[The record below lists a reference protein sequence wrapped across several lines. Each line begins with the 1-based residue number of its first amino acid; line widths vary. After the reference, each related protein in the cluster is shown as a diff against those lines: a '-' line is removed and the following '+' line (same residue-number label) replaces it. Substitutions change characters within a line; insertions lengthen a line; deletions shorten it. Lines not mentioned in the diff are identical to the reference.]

1 VPTTIH
7 VTTSLPTYV
16 AKHSN
21 HQPSDGRHFGN
32 SLGGSSPKGDLL
44 GEPPFNIFVASF
56 GWPTLALRMFIP
68 PWGQPP
74 IVQPISKPTIKSSYM
89 MLQYPTYVKDTDLNV
104 HIKVFK
110 KAIKTNGETMKVDI
124 INLFSFT
131 FRDNIFEW
139 GENYIQDHPKCTFEE
154 LEHAFCKQFKIVK
167 NNEEVYMQLQNIQ
180 QQTIESVKVYYE
192 HLLKLANY
200 LQVKVTNVFFTIVF
214 KACLLPYVKLT
225 TTGMKRN
232 ILIEHKEVVVVCEE
246 NGSISLNYNVLLTTP
261 NVNSIVK
268 HVVPIVITKSTITY
282 TNCGKT
288 GHSMESCHNRKREV
302 LVVPTTIIK
311 FIKPV
316 IGTKTQLVKLG
327 KILVHYPCI
336 ICSSINI
343 DMENAP

>member
-1 VPTTIH
+1 VPTTVH
-7 VTTSLPTYV
+7 VTTSLPTYL
-16 AKHSN
+16 AEHFN
-21 HQPSDGRHFGN
+21 HQPSDGRQLGD

-44 GEPPFNIFVASF
+44 GEPPFNILVASF

-89 MLQYPTYVKDTDLNV
+89 MLQYPTYVKDTDLDV
-104 HIKVFK
+104 HIKVF
-110 KAIKTNGETMKVDI
+110 KVDI
-124 INLFSFT
+124 INLFGFT

-139 GENYIQDHPKCTFEE
+139 GENYVQDHPNCTFEE
-154 LEHAFCKQFKIVK
+154 LEHAFCKRFKLVK

-180 QQTIESVKVYYE
+180 QQTTESVEVYYE
-192 HLLKLANY
+192 HLLKSANY

-225 TTGMKRN
+225 TIGMKRN

-261 NVNSIVK
+261 NANSVVK
-268 HVVPIVITKSTITY
+268 PVVPTITTKSTITY
-282 TNCGKT
+282 INCGKT
-288 GHSMESCHNRKREV
+288 SHSMETCHNRKREV

-311 FIKPV
+311 FIKPIV
-316 IGTKTQLVKLG
+316 RTKTQLVKLG

-343 DMENAP
+343 DPENAP